1 MLISLSFSYVL
12 YFSVSFGV
20 IDKVLD
26 GFIVNRLS
34 TIGLTAVV
42 HVTVVTVVDVFCVF
56 MIVGHVVWVGC
67 VMGRAV

>member
-42 HVTVVTVVDVFCVF
+42 HVTVVTVVVRGS
-56 MIVGHVVWVGC
+56 GHVVWVGC
-67 VMGRAV
+67 VTG